1 MPAETL
7 RTTRSRATANPL
19 GPLATR
25 LLRDG
30 AHTLADTELVALLLG
45 DDPVRPRSQRAQPTA
60 RAALRRLSAFR
71 GSLRELA
78 HIQEAAGG
86 RAGIAPQPG
95 SGACEAHE
103 SVPESGQGGQ
113 CRAILQAALEFS
125 RRCLGEALQARPPIN
140 SPAELRAFLKLW
152 LRERPRECF
161 VVLFLDSQNRLICA
175 EEMFQGTVAQTMV
188 YPREIARRAI
198 ETGACALIVAHNHPS
213 GTPTPSAADQQLTR
227 ALRQALALLDL
238 PILDH
243 VIVADHHCFSFAEAG
258 LM

>member
-7 RTTRSRATANPL
+7 RTTRSRAPASPL

-25 LLRDG
+25 LLRHG

-45 DDPVRPRSQRAQPTA
+45 DDPVRPRAPGVQPAA
-60 RAALRRLSAFR
+60 RAALQRLAASR

-78 HIQEAAGG
+78 HLQEANGA
-86 RAGIAPQPG
+86 RAGMTPQPG

-103 SVPESGQGGQ
+103 SMPEFSRGGQ
-113 CRAILQAALEFS
+113 CSAILQAALEFS
-125 RRCLGEALQARPPIN
+125 RRCLGEALQARSPIN
-140 SPAELRAFLKLW
+140 SPAELRAFLALW

-213 GTPTPSAADQQLTR
+213 GTPTPSAADHQLTR

-243 VIVADHHCFSFAEAG
+243 VIVADHQCFSFAEAG

>member
-1 MPAETL
+1 MPFETL
-7 RTTRSRATANPL
+7 RTTRSRTTASSL
-19 GPLATR
+19 GPLAIR

-45 DDPVRPRSQRAQPTA
+45 DDPAQPGAQAVRPTA
-60 RAALRRLSAFR
+60 RAALRRLTASR

-78 HIQEAAGG
+78 QLEEAAGT
-86 RAGIAPQPG
+86 RASNAPRPG
-95 SGACEAHE
+95 SAACEARE
-103 SVPESGQGGQ
+103 NMPEFSRSRH
-113 CRAILQAALEFS
+113 CSAILQAAIEFS
-125 RRCLGEALQARPPIN
+125 RRCLGEALQARSPIN

-213 GTPTPSAADQQLTR
+213 GTPAPSAADQQLTR
-227 ALRQALALLDL
+227 ALRHALALLDL

-243 VIVADHHCFSFAEAG
+243 VIVADHQCFSFAEAG

>member
-1 MPAETL
+1 MPTETL
-7 RTTRSRATANPL
+7 RTTRSRAPASSL
-19 GPLATR
+19 GPLANR

-30 AHTLADTELVALLLG
+30 AQTLADAELVALLLG
-45 DDPVRPRSQRAQPTA
+45 DDPVRPRAPGVRPAA
-60 RAALRRLSAFR
+60 HAALRRLTTSR

-78 HIQEAAGG
+78 HLQEAQGT
-86 RAGIAPQPG
+86 RAGLASQPG
-95 SGACEAHE
+95 PGGCEVRE
-103 SVPESGQGGQ
+103 STTEFSQIRR
-113 CRAILQAALEFS
+113 CSATLQAALEFS
-125 RRCLGEALQARPPIN
+125 RRCLREALQSRSCIN

-198 ETGACALIVAHNHPS
+198 ETGACAVIVAHNHPS

-227 ALRQALALLDL
+227 ALRHALDLLNL

-243 VIVADHHCFSFAEAG
+243 VIVADHQCFSFAEAG
-258 LM
+258 LL

>member
-7 RTTRSRATANPL
+7 RTTRSRATASSI

-45 DDPVRPRSQRAQPTA
+45 DDPVRPRASGVRPTA
-60 RAALRRLSAFR
+60 HAALRRLTASR

-78 HIQEAAGG
+78 HLQEAQGT
-86 RAGIAPQPG
+86 RASIASQPG
-95 SGACEAHE
+95 SGGCEVRE
-103 SVPESGQGGQ
+103 TTPEFSQSRH
-113 CRAILQAALEFS
+113 CSAILQAALEFS
-125 RRCLGEALQARPPIN
+125 RRCLGEALQARSPIN

-175 EEMFQGTVAQTMV
+175 EEMFQGTVAQTTV

-198 ETGACALIVAHNHPS
+198 ETRACALIVAHNHPS

-227 ALRQALALLDL
+227 ALRHALDLLDL

-243 VIVADHHCFSFAEAG
+243 VIVADHQCFSFAEAG
-258 LM
+258 LL

>member
-1 MPAETL
+1 MPAETPQ
-7 RTTRSRATANPL
+7 TTRSPAAASSL

-30 AHTLADTELVALLLG
+30 AHTLADAELVALLLG
-45 DDPVRPRSQRAQPTA
+45 DDPARPRGRGGGSAA
-60 RAALRRLSAFR
+60 HAALRRLTASH

-78 HIQEAAGG
+78 HLQETQGARACLASQPGAGG
-86 RAGIAPQPG
+86 
-95 SGACEAHE
+95 CEVRE
-103 SVPESGQGGQ
+103 TTPEFSQSRH
-113 CRAILQAALEFS
+113 CSAILQAALEFS
-125 RRCLGEALQARPPIN
+125 RRCLGEALQARSSIH

-175 EEMFQGTVAQTMV
+175 EEMFQGTVAQTTV

-198 ETGACALIVAHNHPS
+198 ETHACALIVAHNHPS

-227 ALRQALALLDL
+227 ALRHALDLLDL

-243 VIVADHHCFSFAEAG
+243 VIVADHQCFSFAEAG
-258 LM
+258 LL